1 MQLFGGGY
9 GAYPPVQP
17 FRGAAFRASGWSGWN
32 TFWTIRLVAILVIIG
47 MSMMGACV
55 SALAR

>member
-1 MQLFGGGY
+1 
-9 GAYPPVQP
+9 VQP
-17 FRGAAFRASGWSGWN
+17 FQGSGYRASGWSGWN

-47 MSMMGACV
+47 MSMMGACI